1 MSYISII
8 VPAFHLNTID
18 INEINNYCCSQF
30 NISPENFQLVEF
42 ENNKYKDKINYGIIF
57 KESNLSLQTI
67 EQLIYERNCIQNL
80 SEKVFE
86 SLQLNS
92 KKINDLEYLIN
103 SRKDLMHNLEKKFYQ
118 KNIDKEEEKNNNIL
132 DSLKDNEKRKIEYSE
147 KAINKIKIDFKN
159 MVDELDLLNKKINNK
174 KYIQKDIIS
183 KKVELDLNEE
193 NENYREKDLFF
204 TECI

>member
-30 NISPENFQLVEF
+30 NISPDKFHLIEF
-42 ENNKYKDKINYGIIF
+42 KNNKYKDKINYGIIF

-118 KNIDKEEEKNNNIL
+118 KNLDKEEEKNNNIL
-132 DSLKDNEKRKIEYSE
+132 DALKDNEKRKIEYSE
-147 KAINKIKIDFKN
+147 KAINKIKIEFKN

-183 KKVELDLNEE
+183 KKVELDLKEE
-193 NENYREKDLFF
+193 NENYRDKGLFF

>member
-8 VPAFHLNTID
+8 VPAFHLNTVD

-118 KNIDKEEEKNNNIL
+118 KNLDKEEEKNNNIL
-132 DSLKDNEKRKIEYSE
+132 DALKDNEKRKIEYSE
-147 KAINKIKIDFKN
+147 KAINKIKIEFKN

-183 KKVELDLNEE
+183 KKVELDLKEE
-193 NENYREKDLFF
+193 NENYRDKGLFF

>member
-8 VPAFHLNTID
+8 VPAFHLNTVD

-86 SLQLNS
+86 SLQLTT

>member
-8 VPAFHLNTID
+8 VPAFHLNTVD

-30 NISPENFQLVEF
+30 NISPENFHLVEF

-86 SLQLNS
+86 SLQLTT

-147 KAINKIKIDFKN
+147 KAINKIKIEFKN